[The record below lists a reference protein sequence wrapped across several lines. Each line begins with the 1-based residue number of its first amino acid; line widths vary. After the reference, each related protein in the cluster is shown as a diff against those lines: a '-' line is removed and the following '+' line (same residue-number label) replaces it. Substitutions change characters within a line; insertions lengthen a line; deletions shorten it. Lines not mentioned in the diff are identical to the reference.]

1 MATANDIAQ
10 NAAYVGDAALG
21 GGNFGVITVDT
32 KPLQDLAYYSM
43 LANKY
48 KHEEKKKETD
58 DKIKELA
65 DISNIS
71 LNSLRDKDK
80 KQATEEFNKLVD
92 FYREQAYISPQ
103 TTEGKIKQQLELQT
117 KKRDFM
123 DNYNSGKGRALTYLK
138 IESDINNDVGL
149 NGKQKEVKLSRLN
162 EKFNTTDIGTTIT
175 AVEDFKIDNIELP
188 KSKKTIFDTVS
199 IGGNEDIVSTI
210 SLDVPSNDL
219 GAAIATV
226 MGLSIFAKRN
236 TDEYKILSDAEKV
249 EADLNNS
256 TASTAQVWATMA
268 EPLNEVLPTYI
279 DDKGNFRS
287 EDFKKDFASNKT
299 ILNAY
304 LGLET
309 MSKKNEARKNEAKA
323 GVFSDNNVQFK
334 LPINIK
340 PEDFDAGIIDFSKP
354 ITPVQLVLSGMSA
367 EAEPDKVEKKVI
379 ETDNAIEKNKNALG
393 WANLK
398 LDTDEFG
405 LKQKQFEA
413 SQKGSETQVNGA
425 MERAKRIYGD
435 LQAIAGADGIIS
447 PDEIRKLNAEQ
458 LKYLGTEVPDSIDEA
473 TGKIIKGGFRALDLD
488 INKKQYAIVLKDG
501 NIQVLAPKGDNVNLE
516 KLDNGSYV
524 GQYDNTKSSN
534 IFNVATN
541 ILNEELKTAGSKE
554 LNSYWGVDVTGGNTS
569 FTQEKSS
576 TVNSTSQS
584 TTGSKTMKGKDGK
597 VYSSTDGITWVA
609 PDGTTVRLKQ

>member
-367 EAEPDKVEKKVI
+367 KAEPDKVEKKVI
-379 ETDNAIEKNKNALG
+379 ETNLAIEKNKNALG

-488 INKKQYAIVLKDG
+488 INKKQHAIVLKDG